1 MKDVVIVDT
10 GVANVASILGVF
22 RQLGVSAT
30 LVTDPAKIAEAS
42 YIVLPGVGDFEAGI
56 GRIRDLGLESVLK
69 EAFGRGIPI
78 LAICLGM
85 QLLCSGSEEAP
96 GVPGLGI
103 INGKCRRLPNNVRV
117 LHLGWNLVEPAEPT
131 GLTSVGYAAFANSY
145 VLTEVPDGWRPSY
158 THHGTQFVSAI
169 ERGRLL
175 ACQFHP
181 ELSGSYGIDL
191 ISRWLDDTP
200 AAASNGVCDQER
212 SGRPEST
219 ANEGVHRIIACL
231 DVRDGRVVKGIQ
243 FRNLRDARDPGELA
257 ADYELQGA
265 DEIVMLDIAAAPAG
279 LETRLDTVRRVRG
292 RINIPLTVGG
302 GVRTVEDARRL
313 LEAGADRISV
323 NTAAVNDSGL
333 LTRLANAFG
342 RQCVTL
348 AIDARRK
355 HESWQVLTFG
365 GRKRTGLDAV
375 NWARE
380 AEARGAGKILLTSWD
395 RDGTRSGADT
405 DLLTS
410 VSRAVRIPVIAS
422 GGIGQVRDVA
432 EAIKAGANA
441 VLAASIFH
449 DGDHRVGDIK
459 AYLKNNGIA
468 VRT

>member
-1 MKDVVIVDT
+1 MKRVAIVDT
-10 GVANVASILGVF
+10 GVANVASVLSAF

-30 LVTDPAKIAEAS
+30 LVSDPVELAQAS
-42 YIVLPGVGDFEAGI
+42 YIVLPGVGDFEAGV
-56 GRIRDLGLESVLK
+56 GRIRDLGLESALK
-69 EAFGRGIPI
+69 ETFDRGIPI

-85 QLLCSGSEEAP
+85 QLLCDGSEEAP
-96 GVPGLGI
+96 GVRGLGVI
-103 INGKCRRLPNNVRV
+103 RGRCRRLPDNVHV
-117 LHLGWNLVEPAEPT
+117 PHLGWNFVEPAVST
-131 GLTSVGYAAFANSY
+131 GLVSSGYAAFANSY
-145 VLTEVPDGWRPSY
+145 VLNEVPDGWRPSY
-158 THHGTQFVSAI
+158 TCHGKQFVSAI
-169 ERGRLL
+169 EKGRLL

-200 AAASNGVCDQER
+200 APSTNGVCDQER
-212 SGRPEST
+212 SRPSEST
-219 ANEGVHRIIACL
+219 ANKGVHRIIACL

-243 FRNLRDARDPGELA
+243 FRNLRDAGNPRGLA
-257 ADYELQGA
+257 AEYEFQGA

-279 LETRLDTVRRVRG
+279 LETRLDTVRRVRT

-313 LEAGADRISV
+313 LKAGADRISV
-323 NTAAVNDSGL
+323 NTAAVNDSSL

-348 AIDARRK
+348 AIDACRK
-355 HESWQVLTFG
+355 DESWEVLTVG

-380 AEARGAGKILLTSWD
+380 AEARGAGEILLTSWD

-405 DLLTS
+405 ELMTA

-432 EAIKAGANA
+432 EAIKAGASA

-449 DGDHRVGDIK
+449 DGDHSVGEIK
-459 AYLKNNGIA
+459 DYLKNSGIA
-468 VRT
+468 VRV